1 MDPDVAPA
9 KAADTL
15 WPGGRLALFWNIG
28 RHDPDVR
35 AALTTVYEHEAPTL
49 AGATSALGMLP
60 DEREGRLAELAR
72 SGRFEGPELRA
83 YTWDASYSRDA
94 WLAFLRTHS
103 DHLHLP
109 AEQRESL
116 LRGVA
121 GVIDSLGG
129 RLIFHFTTVLVLT
142 ARSA

>member
-1 MDPDVAPA
+1 MRLIPVVCALLCVASLLPAVDTKTWEQNSMEDFDRGTLQHLSLSSDGRLSVAP
-9 KAADTL
+9 
-15 WPGGRLALFWNIG
+15 RL
-28 RHDPDVR
+28 RE
-35 AALTTVYEHEAPTL
+35 VY
-49 AGATSALGMLP
+49 
-60 DEREGRLAELAR
+60 
-72 SGRFEGPELRA
+72 
-83 YTWDASYSRDA
+83 DAS
-94 WLAFLRTHS
+94 LAFLRTHS

-109 AEQRESL
+109 AEQRESV